1 MFDWLI
7 PILIVM
13 ALLIWILDYLGMLE
27 VIGALLELI
36 GAAVAAILRLATW
49 LVRKIAPSRDV
60 SLDQPRLQSPESP
73 RPEYKARWRGSRRP
87 RTD

>member
-27 VIGALLELI
+27 VVGALLELI
-36 GAAVAAILRLATW
+36 GAVVAAILRLATW

-60 SLDQPRLQSPESP
+60 SPDQHRSPSPESP
-73 RPEYKARWRGSRRP
+73 RPEYKARSRGSRRP

>member
-7 PILIVM
+7 PLLIAI

-27 VIGALLELI
+27 VVSALLELI
-36 GAAVAAILRLATW
+36 GAAVAALLRLATW
-49 LVRKIAPSRDV
+49 LVRKIAPSRSV
-60 SLDQPRLQSPESP
+60 SPDQSRLPSPESP
-73 RPEYKARWRGSRRP
+73 HPEYKARWRGSRRP